1 MCGICLEY
9 GIVKT
14 NCCEGLCIL
23 MSLGRNTVKGIGLFS
38 RIAWGQ
44 EESLVWDRGE
54 TKPFKARERREV
66 AMLGVGI
73 RHFE

>member
-1 MCGICLEY
+1 
-9 GIVKT
+9 
-14 NCCEGLCIL
+14 